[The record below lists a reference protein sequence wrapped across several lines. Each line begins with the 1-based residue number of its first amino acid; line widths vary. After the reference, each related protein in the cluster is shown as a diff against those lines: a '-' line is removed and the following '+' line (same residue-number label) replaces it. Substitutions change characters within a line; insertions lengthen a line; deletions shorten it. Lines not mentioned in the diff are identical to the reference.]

1 MRRRVLVDE
10 CLPVQLHRWLD
21 EFDVRIVAFMGWK
34 GKRNGELLAAAAE
47 EKFEVLLTND
57 RFLPREHDAG
67 GYRLGIVVLT
77 SHRLRAVERLV
88 PAIAEAL
95 AGVSPG
101 TVVRVAAKPA

>member
-21 EFDVRIVAFMGWK
+21 EFDVRTVAFMGWK

-57 RFLPREHDAG
+57 RFLPREHDAD
-67 GYRLGIVVLT
+67 GYGIGIVVLT
-77 SHRLRAVERLV
+77 TNRLV

-95 AGVSPG
+95 AHVSPG
-101 TVVRVAAKPA
+101 TLVQVAAKPA